1 MGILVG
7 PKMSCLMGELLL
19 SNVSEVT
26 ASRVSGVLWRIVIGL
41 LALLLIAGG
50 GAWLTHA
57 GIDPAQDAQAGLEL
71 PQAASE

>member
-57 GIDPAQDAQAGLEL
+57 GIDPTQDAQAGLEL